1 MTLISRNFFE
11 KFFFFL
17 FLFIFLDVV
26 AVLSSQA
33 REKLSF
39 WQIEI
44 LERAT
49 QILREINFGYSRS
62 AESAILTHF

>member
-11 KFFFFL
+11 KFL

-39 WQIEI
+39 WRIGI
-44 LERAT
+44 LERASQKADKIVKMWKFG
-49 QILREINFGYSRS
+49 QI
-62 AESAILTHF
+62 